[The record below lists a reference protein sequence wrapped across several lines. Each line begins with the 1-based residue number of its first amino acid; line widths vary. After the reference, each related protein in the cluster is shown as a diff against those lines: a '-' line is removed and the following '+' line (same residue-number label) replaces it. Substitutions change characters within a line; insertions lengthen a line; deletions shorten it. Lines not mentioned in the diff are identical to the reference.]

1 MEAVAAGSSLGF
13 FATFWNSESDM
24 SSESESE
31 EWIRALDLTLSVSLI
46 FLLLA
51 VVFLV
56 QRSEWTV
63 SLKRKYTI
71 VFLQYNGCQQLFNL
85 E

>member
-63 SLKRKYTI
+63 SLKST
-71 VFLQYNGCQQLFNL
+71 LLFFFSIMVVSSFSI
-85 E
+85 